1 MPREKIITSL
11 DIGSSNVRVLAVKR
25 NLKENTIEAV
35 LKTEEKSDGI
45 RKGTIVSKEKIS
57 KVLRNIF
64 SKVCQDLNTQV
75 NSAYVNLGG
84 THIFSTYSRGLVSVS
99 RADKKISEED
109 IQRVLLAART
119 ISLPSNKEIF
129 DILPK
134 EFIIDGERGIKE
146 PLGLEGVRLEAEVLA
161 LGGFSP
167 YLKNTRQ
174 AILNSDLEIL
184 DLTLSHIAAARATLS
199 EKQKELGVALV
210 DIGAGITNLAV
221 FEEGNLIHLA
231 VLPMGSGNITTDIAI
246 GLKTDIDSAER
257 IKIEHGSCVFKG
269 RDIKKK
275 ISVDEEEPLIFSQR
289 FLTKII
295 TIRVS
300 EIFEQVNEE
309 LKKISKEKLLPAGI
323 VLIGGGAKLSKI
335 VGLAKDKFHLPCFL
349 GRPKGITGIEKD
361 PAWATACGLVLLG
374 VDSEEKEPSSGFL
387 KRLGYKIRKMF
398 RIFIP

>member
-1 MPREKIITSL
+1 MPREKIINSL
-11 DIGSSNVRVLAVKR
+11 DIGSSSVKVLTVKK
-25 NLKENTIEAV
+25 NGKENSIEAV

-45 RKGTIVSKEKIS
+45 RRGTVVSIEKTS
-57 KVLRNIF
+57 NVLKNVF
-64 SKVCQDLNTQV
+64 SKVSQGLNRQV
-75 NSAYVNLGG
+75 NSAYISLAGS
-84 THIFSTYSRGLVSVS
+84 HIFSAYSRGLVSVS
-99 RADKKISEED
+99 RADRKISEQD
-109 IQRVLLAART
+109 IQRVLQAAQA
-119 ISLPSNKEIF
+119 INIPLNKEIF
-129 DILPK
+129 DIFPK
-134 EFIIDGERGIKE
+134 EFIIDGERGIRE
-146 PLGLEGVRLEAEVLA
+146 PLGLEGVRLEVEVLA

-184 DLTLSHIAAARATLS
+184 DLTPSPIAAARAILS

-231 VLPMGSGNITTDIAI
+231 VLPMGSSNITTDIAI
-246 GLKTDIDSAER
+246 GLKTDLDTAER
-257 IKIEHGSCVFKG
+257 IKIKHGSCVFKG

-275 ISVDEEEPLIFSQR
+275 ISMGEEGPLIFSQK
-289 FLTKII
+289 FLSKII

-309 LKKISKEKLLPAGI
+309 LKKISRERLLPAGI

-335 VGLAKDKFHLPCFL
+335 VNLAKDKFHLPCFL
-349 GRPKGITGIEKD
+349 GRPKGVMGIEKD

-374 VDSEEKEPSSGFL
+374 ADLEEKQEGSGFFKNL
-387 KRLGYKIRKMF
+387 SLRMKKMF